1 MIMEINIILTT
12 SIFLLSISMTGMY
25 ESVGDNNKFMGFIT
39 ISSTVLVSITLM
51 VALKKKKKPKAIDVY
66 RGKTTLEITYKDRV
80 PIDSTVVWKN
90 K

>member
-1 MIMEINIILTT
+1 MEINIILTT
-12 SIFLLSISMTGMY
+12 SIFLLFISITGMY
-25 ESVGDNNKFMGFIT
+25 GSVEDNDKFMGFIT

-51 VALKKKKKPKAIDVY
+51 VALYLKEKPKAIDVY
-66 RGKTTLEITYKDRV
+66 RGNTTLEITYKDRM

>member
-1 MIMEINIILTT
+1 MEINIILTT

-51 VALKKKKKPKAIDVY
+51 VALYLKEKPKAIDVY
-66 RGKTTLEITYKDRV
+66 RGNTTLEITYKDRV
-80 PIDSTVVWKN
+80 PIDSTVVWKIN
-90 K
+90 N

>member
-1 MIMEINIILTT
+1 MEILIIL
-12 SIFLLSISMTGMY
+12 I
-25 ESVGDNNKFMGFIT
+25 IT
-39 ISSTVLVSITLM
+39 IIVLGFSIVGTVDAIKGFESDSNFSIYSLFLYSLF
-51 VALKKKKKPKAIDVY
+51 VFFWLLYYLNKPKAMDVY

>member
-1 MIMEINIILTT
+1 MEILIILTT
-12 SIFLLSISMTGMY
+12 SIFLLFISMTGMY
-25 ESVGDNNKFMGFIT
+25 ESIGGNNKFMGFIT

-51 VALKKKKKPKAIDVY
+51 AALSLKEKPKAMDVY
-66 RGKTTLEITYKDRV
+66 RGKTTLEITYKNRV